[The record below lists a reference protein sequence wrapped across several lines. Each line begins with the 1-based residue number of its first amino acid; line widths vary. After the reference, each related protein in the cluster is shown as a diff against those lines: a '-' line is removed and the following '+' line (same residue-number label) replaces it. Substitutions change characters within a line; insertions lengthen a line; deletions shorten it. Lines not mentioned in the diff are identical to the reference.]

1 MLSEQQLV
9 ERFDQLQIPELGRLR
24 IRHIRDNLPSATS
37 STSKMAGKT
46 RYASLKMPF
55 VTEGAA
61 HSTEWAA
68 MVHWDHDDETDEF
81 YPQPEPFNITHKVGT
96 SVRRTTH
103 PITPDFLRV
112 TKSAFTFVEC
122 KTESEL
128 EKIAKSSPDRF
139 QRKADGTWCSPPA
152 ELAAAEFGCKFEI
165 RSNRQ
170 NNWVLLE
177 NMELLKD
184 YYVGTPVEV
193 KPTSRLLLK
202 QRLQSLSWIS
212 TFDLIHFEPA
222 ISADD
227 LYLQI
232 VRGEVFFPLTELR
245 LSDQERAL
253 VFRDRATY
261 LAFSTF
267 LKVQKPAGE
276 AEQFTVEIDVDE
288 LFNWDGETWQ
298 VINPG
303 KERITIKRLS
313 ANADESN
320 LAELTQKQILALVR
334 DQKITVSTLPRPAA
348 NQLGEER
355 LLKASPKDIREANL
369 RYAVLFDVETK
380 GPNPLSARCKR
391 SRFYWLAQ
399 YKIAEVQYGN
409 GFIGLLPN
417 RSGNRKPK
425 ASEVSLAL
433 AAKVIEV
440 DWETVRN
447 KRRITS
453 WGRYSTLARQG
464 GTLKDS
470 EGKELAVP
478 VTSPGGLTPVSYVT
492 YCKLIKARAGYEQES
507 SRIGEKAAYP
517 LEPEY
522 LSLEQTTPKHG
533 IRKWHI
539 GHIDHSP
546 LPLKFVHSKLGEIVR
561 TIWLTLLFDA
571 FTRKVVAYYLSFD
584 EPSYRSCLM
593 VMRDCVRR
601 HNRVHQVIV
610 SDQGSDFNSEY
621 WEMLLALLGVT
632 KKERRAGKPK
642 EGSVIERMFKTTF
655 EQFISNLMGS
665 TEIVEKYFRSVSPE
679 VDPTRHAIWTMDRMD
694 VGLQKYL
701 DTVYH
706 KNLQTGIGMSPDDA
720 DALSMRSHGLR
731 LHRLISYN
739 SAFIAQTCPAVH
751 RGTAKVTPQG
761 IKCNYRW
768 FNCVEFGHPGVLGTK
783 VPARY
788 DPFNAG
794 ICWAF
799 VDGKWRMCV
808 SEHYSIFSAYSER
821 AIRFASERLRLMDRR
836 SGQAILINAE
846 RLAQFLMGAEGEE
859 ATAQQQI
866 HDAEAAAHRDHI
878 NSVGANAT
886 ESPSSAGRAD
896 VTERPTFKLPVP
908 VKARILEDL

>member
-1 MLSEQQLV
+1 MLTEQQLV
-9 ERFDQLQIPELGRLR
+9 ERFDQLQIPEVGRLR

-37 STSKMAGKT
+37 NTSKMAGKT
-46 RYASLKMPF
+46 RYAPLKMPF

-61 HSTEWAA
+61 DSTEWAA
-68 MVHWDHDDETDEF
+68 MVHWDHDSETDEF

-96 SVRRTTH
+96 SERRTTH
-103 PITPDFLRV
+103 PTTPDFLRV
-112 TKSAFTFVEC
+112 TKSAFIFEEC

-128 EKIAKSSPDRF
+128 EKLAKSSPDRF
-139 QRKADGTWCSPPA
+139 QRQADGTWRSPPA

-165 RSNRQ
+165 RSSRQ

-184 YYVGTPVEV
+184 YYVGTPHEI
-193 KPTSRLLLK
+193 KCESRQLLK
-202 QRLQSLSWIS
+202 QKMQSQSWIS
-212 TFDLIHFEPA
+212 TFDLIHVEPA

-232 VRGEVFFPLTELR
+232 VRGEVFFPLTDLR
-245 LSDQERAL
+245 LSDQECAL
-253 VFRDRATY
+253 VFRDKATY

-267 LKVQKPAGE
+267 LKVQKPVGE
-276 AEQFTVEIDVDE
+276 AEEFTVALDVDD
-288 LFNWDGETWQ
+288 LFTWDSETWQ

-303 KERITIKRLS
+303 KEKITIKRLS

-320 LAELTQKQILALVR
+320 LAELTPKQILALVR
-334 DQKITVSTLPRPAA
+334 QQKITVSTVPRPAA
-348 NQLGEER
+348 THLGEER
-355 LLKASPKDIREANL
+355 LRKASPQDIREANL
-369 RYAVLFDVETK
+369 RYAVLFGIETNVQ
-380 GPNPLSARCKR
+380 NPLSARCTR

-399 YKIAEVQYGN
+399 YKIGEVQYGN

-425 ASEVSLAL
+425 ASEASLAL
-433 AAKVIEV
+433 AASVIEA
-440 DWETVRN
+440 DWETVRR

-453 WGRYSTLARQG
+453 WGRYSLLARKG
-464 GTLKDS
+464 GTLKDF
-470 EGKELAVP
+470 GGNDLAVP
-478 VTSPGGLTPVSYVT
+478 VTSAGGLTAVSYVT
-492 YCKLIKARAGYEQES
+492 YCKLIKARSGYEQEK

-533 IRKWHI
+533 VRKWHI

-546 LPLKFVHSKLGEIVR
+546 LPLKFVHSELGEIVK
-561 TIWLTLLFDA
+561 TVWLSLLFDA
-571 FTRKVVAYYLSFD
+571 FTRKVIAWYLSFD
-584 EPSYRSCLM
+584 EPSYRSCMM

-601 HNRVHQVIV
+601 HNRVHQIIV

-621 WEMLLALLGVT
+621 WEMLLGLLNVT

-655 EQFISNLMGS
+655 EQFISSLMGS
-665 TEIVEKYFRSVSPE
+665 TDIVEKYFRSISPE

-706 KNLQTGIGMSPDDA
+706 TNHQTGIGMSPDEA

-739 SAFIAQTCPAVH
+739 PAFIAQTCPAVH
-751 RGTAKVTPQG
+751 RGTATVTPQG

-768 FNCVEFGHPGVLGTK
+768 FNCAEFGHPGVMGTK

-794 ICWAF
+794 IAWAF
-799 VDGKWRMCV
+799 VEGKWRMCM
-808 SEHYSIFSAYSER
+808 SEHYAIFSAYSER
-821 AIRFASERLRLMDRR
+821 AIRFASERLHLMDRR

-846 RLAQFLMGAEGEE
+846 RLAHFLMGAEGEE
-859 ATAQQQI
+859 ATAVQQL
-866 HDAEAAAHRDHI
+866 HDAEASSHRDHI
-878 NSVGANAT
+878 NAPSADSPKATAT
-886 ESPSSAGRAD
+886 EQSGAPAK
-896 VTERPTFKLPVP
+896 VTPKPPLP
-908 VKARILEDL
+908 VKARVLEDL

>member
-1 MLSEQQLV
+1 MLTEQQLV

-37 STSKMAGKT
+37 NTSKMAGKT
-46 RYASLKMPF
+46 RYAPLKMPF
-55 VTEGAA
+55 VTEAA
-61 HSTEWAA
+61 ADSTEWAA
-68 MVHWDHDDETDEF
+68 MVHWDHDGETDEF

-96 SVRRTTH
+96 SERRTTH

-128 EKIAKSSPDRF
+128 EKLAKSSPDRF
-139 QRKADGTWCSPPA
+139 QRQADGTWRSPPG
-152 ELAAAEFGCKFEI
+152 EVAAAEFGCKFEI
-165 RSNRQ
+165 RSSRQ
-170 NNWVLLE
+170 NNWTLLE

-184 YYVGTPVEV
+184 YYLGTPHEI
-193 KPTSRLLLK
+193 KPASRQRLK
-202 QRLQSLSWIS
+202 QRMQGQSWIS
-212 TFDLIHFEPA
+212 TFDLIHVEPA

-232 VRGEVFFPLTELR
+232 ARGEVFFPLHDLR

-253 VFRDRATY
+253 VFRDEATY

-267 LKVQKPAGE
+267 LKVQKTVGE
-276 AEQFTVEIDVDE
+276 PEEFTVALDVDD
-288 LFNWDGETWQ
+288 LFTWDSETWQ

-303 KERITIKRLS
+303 KKRITIKRLG
-313 ANADESN
+313 ANADESS
-320 LAELTQKQILALVR
+320 LAELTPEQILALVR
-334 DQKITVSTLPRPAA
+334 QQKITVSTVPRAA
-348 NQLGEER
+348 STQLGEER
-355 LLKASPKDIREANL
+355 LRKAKPRDIREANH
-369 RYAVLFDVETK
+369 RYAILFGVETT

-391 SRFYWLAQ
+391 SRAYWLAD
-399 YKIAEVQYGN
+399 YKIAEIQYGN
-409 GFIGLLPN
+409 GFIGLLPK

-425 ASEVSLAL
+425 ASEASLAL
-433 AAKVIEV
+433 ASAVIQA
-440 DWETVRN
+440 DWETVRS

-453 WGRYSTLARQG
+453 WGRYSLLARKG
-464 GTLKDS
+464 GTLKDF
-470 EGKELAVP
+470 EGNDLAVP
-478 VTSPGGLTPVSYVT
+478 VTSAGGLTPVSYVT
-492 YCKLIKARAGYEQES
+492 FCEIIKRRSGYEQEK
-507 SRIGEKAAYP
+507 SRIGEKAALP

-533 IRKWHI
+533 VRKWHI
-539 GHIDHSP
+539 GHIDHTP
-546 LPLKFVHSKLGEIVR
+546 LPLKFVHSELGDIVK
-561 TIWLTLLFDA
+561 TVWLSLLFDA
-571 FTRKVVAYYLSFD
+571 FTRKVIAWYLSFD

-610 SDQGSDFNSEY
+610 CDQGPEFNSDY
-621 WEMLLALLGVT
+621 WEMLLGLLHIT

-642 EGSVIERMFKTTF
+642 EGSVIERMFKTTC

-665 TEIVEKYFRSVSPE
+665 TEIVEKYFRSISPE
-679 VDPTRHAIWTMDRMD
+679 VDPARHAIWTMDQMD
-694 VGLQKYL
+694 VGLERYL

-706 KNLQTGIGMSPDDA
+706 QNHQSGIGMSPDEA

-739 SAFIAQTCPAVH
+739 QAFIAQTCPSVH

-768 FNCVEFGHPGVLGTK
+768 FNCAEFGHPGVIGTK

-799 VDGKWRMCV
+799 VEGKWRMCV
-808 SEHYSIFSAYSER
+808 SEHYAIFSGYSER
-821 AIRFASERLRLMDRR
+821 AIRFATERLRLMDRR
-836 SGQAILINAE
+836 SGQAIFINAE
-846 RLAQFLMGAEGEE
+846 RLAQFLMGMEGEE
-859 ATAQQQI
+859 ATAVQDL
-866 HDAEAAAHRDHI
+866 HDEEASPHRRRI
-878 NSVGANAT
+878 NTPTASGSPPPAPAPSVPPGPPKP
-886 ESPSSAGRAD
+886 PSKPS
-896 VTERPTFKLPVP
+896 VL
-908 VKARILEDL
+908 RILEDL